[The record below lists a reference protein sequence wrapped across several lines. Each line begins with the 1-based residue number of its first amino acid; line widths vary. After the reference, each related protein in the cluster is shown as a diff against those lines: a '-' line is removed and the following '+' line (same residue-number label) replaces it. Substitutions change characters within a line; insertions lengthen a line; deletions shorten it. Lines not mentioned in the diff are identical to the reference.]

1 MHRLKPGVVVAAL
14 LLGVALLACGV
25 PAGPQIKVENVYARP
40 AAAMGEGAT
49 GGAFMLL
56 RNTGSEA
63 DRLVAAQSDVAGT
76 VEIHETTLEGGVMK
90 MRPVVGGIEVPAG
103 GQVELKPGGYHVMLI
118 GLTQNLV
125 EGDRFQMVLQ
135 FEKSGPLT
143 VEAVVRMP

>member
-1 MHRLKPGVVVAAL
+1 MHRLEPGVVVAAL
-14 LLGVALLACGV
+14 LLGVALLACGA
-25 PAGPQIKVENVYARP
+25 PAGPQIEVENVYARP

-56 RNTGSEA
+56 RNTGGEA

-125 EGDRFQMVLQ
+125 EGDRFRMVLQ